1 MARCVAEPAT
11 SSKREAN
18 GQAAQ
23 VWLGPTHRT
32 WPRSSG
38 VLAAAVRGRLAH
50 RTATTSPQSLSTAT
64 AHTLAQ
70 TRHHTAH
77 TRWITCGGRDLAHH
91 ARPCRHDHLV
101 RAAVQRASRA
111 RHRACSAHPFL
122 ASPSARDFAHPVA
135 VVRPLGQAW
144 AEIERSAA
152 RGCTRAPG
160 PHPAPSRRSDECGAM
175 PLLCR
180 CCASPSACSG
190 RRRPGREY
198 CEQPCSASG

>member
-1 MARCVAEPAT
+1 MQQLSPALACTSRSERECKVESNGGRHLTLLPAT
-11 SSKREAN
+11 GGPHPDAPPS
-18 GQAAQ
+18 QAVQ
-23 VWLGPTHRT
+23 KQETR
-32 WPRSSG
+32 RSRA
-38 VLAAAVRGRLAH
+38 LPADR
-50 RTATTSPQSLSTAT
+50 QS
-64 AHTLAQ
+64 
-70 TRHHTAH
+70 AH